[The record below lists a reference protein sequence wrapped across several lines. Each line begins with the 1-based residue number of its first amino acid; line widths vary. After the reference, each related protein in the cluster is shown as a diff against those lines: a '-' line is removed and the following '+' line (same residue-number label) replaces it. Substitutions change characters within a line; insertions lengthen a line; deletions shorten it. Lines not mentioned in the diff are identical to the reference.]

1 MNAYLLTMIWILG
14 AVLVLM
20 LLCYVISGFDLGALV
35 LVSILWCIPTLPF
48 LLFIACSFIFGLKGL
63 DHLYWA
69 IGSLCVYGL
78 LTYMLLTSCQMAAD
92 PKIVHGTLKVVLFF
106 AIAFGCGCLWRP
118 TVCNFSVVLGIAKI
132 PATLCAV
139 LLLGYVML
147 ANMREMGGV
156 NDLYWA
162 GTQYNADK
170 PLL

>member
-92 PKIVHGTLKVVLFF
+92 PKIVHGTL
-106 AIAFGCGCLWRP
+106 
-118 TVCNFSVVLGIAKI
+118 
-132 PATLCAV
+132 
-139 LLLGYVML
+139 
-147 ANMREMGGV
+147 
-156 NDLYWA
+156 
-162 GTQYNADK
+162 
-170 PLL
+170 

>member
-92 PKIVHGTLKVVLFF
+92 PKIVHGTLKVVLFLPLLSGVAVCGSRLY
-106 AIAFGCGCLWRP
+106 AISL
-118 TVCNFSVVLGIAKI
+118 
-132 PATLCAV
+132 
-139 LLLGYVML
+139 
-147 ANMREMGGV
+147 
-156 NDLYWA
+156 LYWA
-162 GTQYNADK
+162 LQRFLQLCVLCCYWVMLCLQICEKWVESMIYTGQD
-170 PLL
+170 PI